1 MRFEL
6 FVALRYLRAKRRQT
20 MVSVISAI
28 SVLGITA
35 GVMALVIAL
44 ALSTG
49 FREDIQTKIVGATSH
64 INLLRLDNTS
74 ISDYQHLLS
83 RVERVPG
90 IIGIAPSIFN
100 QVFISSDFRSQGA
113 VLKGVDPVRE
123 RQVSDFFAHI
133 VEGDSHALE
142 GPRPIPEPDAPLPP
156 ENIIVGREMA
166 RTLSVKLGDTLRVL
180 VPHGKLTPSGM
191 TVPHKRFKVAAMV
204 DSALWDSDA

>member
-35 GVMALVIAL
+35 GVMALIIAL

-49 FREDIQTKIVGATSH
+49 FREDIQIKIVGATSH

-74 ISDYQHLLS
+74 ISDYQQLLS

-90 IIGIAPSIFN
+90 VIGIAPAIFN

-113 VLKGVDPVRE
+113 VLKGVDPQRE
-123 RQVSDFFAHI
+123 KRVSDFFAH
-133 VEGDSHALE
+133 VAEGDPHSLE
-142 GPRPIPEPDAPLPP
+142 ETHPLPDP
-156 ENIIVGREMA
+156 
-166 RTLSVKLGDTLRVL
+166 DT
-180 VPHGKLTPSGM
+180 
-191 TVPHKRFKVAAMV
+191 
-204 DSALWDSDA
+204 